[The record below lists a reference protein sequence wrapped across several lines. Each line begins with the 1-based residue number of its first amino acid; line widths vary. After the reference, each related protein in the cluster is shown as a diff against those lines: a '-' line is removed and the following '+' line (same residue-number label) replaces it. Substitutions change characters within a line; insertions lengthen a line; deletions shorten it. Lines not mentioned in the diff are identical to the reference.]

1 MKMQSNGRVTTYF
14 PFHGHTHYSTL
25 DGFSTPQ
32 EYLRRCEELGLV
44 GLGITEHGNIY
55 SAPYLWKEGKNFP
68 SVKLVLGVEL
78 YESHDR
84 FVKDESSKYFHL
96 VCLAK
101 NENGRL
107 ALNKI
112 ITESN
117 KEECFYYKPR
127 VDLELLKP
135 YAKDLIISSACL
147 GSKIARESNINR
159 CLKYVE
165 EYKSI
170 FPNFY
175 LEMQSHK
182 SEYQVEYNK
191 KILKLATLTNTPYV
205 ITCDAHASSEQELKY
220 QGYHVKIAKDIDT
233 ASEIYEGCYL
243 QSVDEIYETMIP
255 QIGEDAVTVGLQST
269 LDILNI
275 VDDVKMPFREPQ
287 MPKIDFGNVTPD
299 EKLRELV
306 VEGFK
311 TRKIAERHKGD
322 ELQDYLDRIE
332 YEMSVIEE
340 MGFASYFLIV
350 WDFVNYARSMKM
362 PTSDGRGSSAGS
374 MILYLLGITNID
386 PIKYGLVF
394 ERFLNK
400 ERISL
405 PD

>member
-1 MKMQSNGRVTTYF
+1 MDK
-14 PFHGHTHYSTL
+14 
-25 DGFSTPQ
+25 
-32 EYLRRCEELGLV
+32 
-44 GLGITEHGNIY
+44 
-55 SAPYLWKEGKNFP
+55 
-68 SVKLVLGVEL
+68 
-78 YESHDR
+78 
-84 FVKDESSKYFHL
+84 
-96 VCLAK
+96 CL
-101 NENGRL
+101 E
-107 ALNKI
+107 
-112 ITESN
+112 
-117 KEECFYYKPR
+117 
-127 VDLELLKP
+127 
-135 YAKDLIISSACL
+135 
-147 GSKIARESNINR
+147 
-159 CLKYVE
+159 YVE

-182 SEYQVEYNK
+182 SEYQVEYNR
-191 KILKLATLTNTPYV
+191 KILELSNLTNTPYV

-255 QIGEDAVTVGLQST
+255 QIGEYAVTVGLQTT

-311 TRKIAERHKGD
+311 TRKIADRHRGD

-332 YEMSVIEE
+332 YEMSVIEQ